1 MLAGRERLARETAVR
16 AIARLER
23 DGLLRRIDSE
33 TIQIL
38 DIAGLRALQLG
49 KRRRTN
55 VAAE

>member
-1 MLAGRERLARETAVR
+1 MR
-16 AIARLER
+16 AIAKLEH

-33 TIQIL
+33 TIQII